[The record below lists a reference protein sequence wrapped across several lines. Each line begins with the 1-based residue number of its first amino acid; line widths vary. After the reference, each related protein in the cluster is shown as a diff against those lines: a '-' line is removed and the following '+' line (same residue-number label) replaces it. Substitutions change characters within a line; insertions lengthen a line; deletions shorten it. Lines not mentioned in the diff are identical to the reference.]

1 LDGGRSV
8 VVTPRALAAIGV
20 VGLVARHVLVTARP
34 FASAYGIL
42 RWRWFAWIH
51 VPLILWAFSIPFVA
65 YPCPFTDWEKALRA
79 DAGLPVYQGH
89 FLQHYVYEPLAPHGE
104 LFFIAAAALVVGPAY
119 ILIFRQW
126 KSERARRPTSGRRNR
141 MRMHT

>member
-1 LDGGRSV
+1 MSS
-8 VVTPRALAAIGV
+8 TSLAAIGV
-20 VGLVARHVLVTARP
+20 VVVVALHIVVTAFP

-51 VPLILWAFSIPFVA
+51 VPLFLWAFSIPFVS

-104 LFFIAAAALVVGPAY
+104 LFFLTAAALIVGPAY
-119 ILIFRQW
+119 VLILRKW
-126 KSERARRPTSGRRNR
+126 KWSERARRLTRRCGRGHDKR
-141 MRMHT
+141 TVG

>member
-1 LDGGRSV
+1 MLSSTSLAALGVVVVVALHV
-8 VVTPRALAAIGV
+8 VVTAL
-20 VGLVARHVLVTARP
+20 P

-65 YPCPFTDWEKALRA
+65 YPCPFTDWEKVLRA
-79 DAGLPVYQGH
+79 GAGLPVYQGH

-104 LFFIAAAALVVGPAY
+104 LFFIVAAALVVGHAY

-126 KSERARRPTSGRRNR
+126 KWSDRARRSEVRL
-141 MRMHT
+141 